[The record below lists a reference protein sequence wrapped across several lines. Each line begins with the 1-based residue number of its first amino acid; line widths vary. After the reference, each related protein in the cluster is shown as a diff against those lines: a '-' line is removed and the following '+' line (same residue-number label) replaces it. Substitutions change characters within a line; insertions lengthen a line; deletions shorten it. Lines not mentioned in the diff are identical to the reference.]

1 MKLSFK
7 DGFMAGLGLAAAQ
20 FVSGALSVFVIVGVI
35 LALSVFLAS

>member
-20 FVSGALSVFVIVGVI
+20 FVSGVLSVLVIICVLVALSAFFAG
-35 LALSVFLAS
+35 